1 MSMGSATA
9 FPAPSHIALLHRGD
23 AEMQDVALEFLRIGL
38 DRPSEALFGFGD
50 PSRSKRLFRALELG
64 AGRDLSPEYRT
75 GRIVLGRA
83 DPDVDRMLEGVIAP
97 LEQFRAK
104 GFTLVRF
111 VGIVNW
117 NVPDFPPPEDF
128 LWLESKLSEVFPRF
142 PVIALCLYDVARL
155 PARAIAYGALE
166 THPLVVSGGALRQN
180 PEFVLFERYFHER
193 LLRLPWLEAESARDG

>member
-1 MSMGSATA
+1 MNTGSATA

-64 AGRDLSPEYRT
+64 AGRDLSPEYRS

-128 LWLESKLSEVFPRF
+128 LWLEFK
-142 PVIALCLYDVARL
+142 
-155 PARAIAYGALE
+155 
-166 THPLVVSGGALRQN
+166 LVVSGGALRQN